1 MQSFFSFIRDFKFPK
16 KTEIKNAFN
25 TLTPKQLALF
35 FLSCV
40 VSLSML
46 ITILAKINNYYMVS
60 VPKTGGSISEGIIG
74 IPTFVNPVLAVS
86 SADKDMTTLVY
97 SGLMRKMPDGSIIPD
112 LAKSYE
118 VSNNGL
124 TYTFILKDNLSFH
137 DKEPLS
143 ADDIIFTIEKI
154 KDPLIKSPRKAQWD
168 SIEVSKID
176 EKTVAFYLKQP
187 YASFLV
193 NNATLGIL
201 PNHIWKNIS
210 PSEFPLSGFNIKA
223 IGTGPYMID
232 SISKSKDGTPETYSM
247 SRFKKFALGTPNI
260 KTVDITSY
268 SNEKDLVDSLLGGD
282 IDQAGGISPENTD
295 KVVKDGYTVHTS
307 TLPRMF
313 GLFFN
318 QNQNKIFS
326 DKAVINAL
334 EKALDKQSIVDT
346 VLYSHG
352 TTIDNPIP
360 ATILS
365 AEKVNDTYSIDE
377 ANKILDNAGWIKGED
392 GYRTKGGTTRT
403 VTTTTKVKGKT
414 VKKTSTVSTGPKV
427 TLSFSITTGDDT
439 ELDRAA
445 NIIATQLKEI
455 GVRVDIK
462 NYDMGALNNLIRARD
477 YEGLF
482 FGQVVNNE
490 SDLYAFW
497 HSSQR
502 TDPGLNIAMYA
513 NTTIDA
519 SLEKASKTL
528 QETEKENL
536 YKIFIKEFKKDKP
549 ALFIY
554 SPQYIYATK
563 KDVTNV
569 VLPALNAS
577 SNRFVSIYTWYAET
591 DHVWKIFTKTK

>member
-1 MQSFFSFIRDFKFPK
+1 
-16 KTEIKNAFN
+16 
-25 TLTPKQLALF
+25 
-35 FLSCV
+35 
-40 VSLSML
+40 
-46 ITILAKINNYYMVS
+46 MVD
-60 VPKTGGSISEGIIG
+60 VPEKGGSISEGIIG

-124 TYTFILKDNLSFH
+124 TYTFTLKDNLFFH

-143 ADDIIFTIEKI
+143 VDDIVFTVEKI
-154 KDPLIKSPRKAQWD
+154 KDPLTKSPRKTQWD

-187 YASFLV
+187 YASFLG

-223 IGTGPYMID
+223 VGTGPYMID
-232 SISKSKDGTPETYSM
+232 SISKSKDGTPETYSL

-268 SNEKDLVDSLLGGD
+268 SNEKDLVEALLGGD
-282 IDQAGGISPENTD
+282 IDQAGGISPENTN
-295 KVVKDGYTVHTS
+295 KIIKDGYIVHTS

-326 DKAVINAL
+326 DKAVINAF
-334 EKALDKQSIVDT
+334 EKALDKQSLVDT
-346 VLYSHG
+346 VLYGHG
-352 TTIDNPIP
+352 TTIDHPIP

-365 AEKVNDTYSIDE
+365 TNRISSTYSIDE
-377 ANKILDNAGWIKGED
+377 ANKILDNAGWTRGEN
-392 GYRTKGGTTRT
+392 GYRTKGGTTKT

-427 TLSFSITTGDDT
+427 ELSFSITTGDDT

-455 GVRVDIK
+455 GVRVEIK
-462 NYDMGALNNLIRARD
+462 NYDMGALNNLIRSRE
-477 YEGLF
+477 YESLF

-502 TDPGLNIAMYA
+502 SDPGLNIAMYA
-513 NTTIDA
+513 NPTVDA

-528 QETEKENL
+528 QEADKENL
-536 YKIFIKEFKKDKP
+536 YNVFIKEFKKDKP

-569 VLPALNAS
+569 VLPALTAS
-577 SNRFVSIYTWYAET
+577 SNRFVSIHTWYAQV

>member
-1 MQSFFSFIRDFKFPK
+1 MQSFFSFIKDFKIPK
-16 KTEIKNAFN
+16 KTELKSAFN
-25 TLTPKQLALF
+25 KMTPKQLALF
-35 FLSCV
+35 F
-40 VSLSML
+40 VSSLLALSMFVA
-46 ITILAKINNYYMVS
+46 ILAKINNYYMVS
-60 VPKTGGSISEGIIG
+60 VPKTGGNISEGIIG
-74 IPTFVNPVLAVS
+74 IPTFVNPILAIS

-97 SGLMRKMPDGSIIPD
+97 SGLMRKMPDGTIVPD

-118 VSNNGL
+118 VSNDGL

-137 DKEPLS
+137 DKKPVTAE
-143 ADDIIFTIEKI
+143 DIIFTIEKI
-154 KDPLIKSPRKAQWD
+154 KDPLIKSPKKAQWD

-176 EKTVAFYLKQP
+176 DKTIVFNLRQP
-187 YASFLV
+187 YASFLG

-201 PNHIWKNIS
+201 PNHIWKNINS
-210 PSEFPLSGFNIKA
+210 SEFPLSGFNIKA

-232 SISKSKDGTPETYSM
+232 SISKSKEGTPETYSL

-260 KTVDITSY
+260 KTINITSY
-268 SNEKDLVDSLLGGD
+268 SNEKDLVDALLSTD

-295 KVVKDGYTVHTS
+295 KVIKDGYTVHTS

-318 QNQNKIFS
+318 QSRNNLFA
-326 DKAVINAL
+326 DKTVIGAI

-346 VLYSHG
+346 VLYGHG
-352 TTIDNPIP
+352 TPIDHPIP

-365 AEKVNDTYSIDE
+365 SEDASNTYSLDE
-377 ANKILDNAGWIKGED
+377 ANKMLDNAGWVKDTD
-392 GYRTKGGTTRT
+392 GYRSKGGTTKT

-414 VKKTSTVSTGPKV
+414 VKKTGTVSTGPKV
-427 TLSFSITTGDDT
+427 YLSFSIITGDDT

-445 NIIATQLKEI
+445 NIIASQLKEI
-455 GVRVDIK
+455 GIRVEVK
-462 NYDMGALNNLIRARD
+462 NYDMGALNNLIRARE
-477 YEGLF
+477 YESLF

-513 NTTIDA
+513 NPTIDTL
-519 SLEKASKTL
+519 LEKSSKTL
-528 QETEKENL
+528 KEEEKNNL
-536 YKIFIKEFKKDKP
+536 YKIFTKEFKKDKP

-569 VLPALNAS
+569 VLPALTTS
-577 SNRFVSIYTWYAET
+577 SNRFVSIYTWYAQV
-591 DHVWKIFTKTK
+591 DHVWKIFAKN